1 MEPAKEHW
9 VGLWLFFGCAVMEP
23 CWKGADSSAAP
34 PRARGAHAVRLLSP
48 QVPGAEDQTAL
59 SLEECLRLLEATFP
73 FGDNSEVSP
82 QGPSLPPSLGF
93 RCLPRFSR
101 SGKLGLA
108 APGGSRHPAKPPG
121 EGGWD

>member
-1 MEPAKEHW
+1 M
-9 VGLWLFFGCAVMEP
+9 GLWLFFGCAVMEP

-34 PRARGAHAVRLLSP
+34 PRARGSHAVCLLSP

-82 QGPSLPPSLGF
+82 QGPSRGSP
-93 RCLPRFSR
+93 CLPRWDFGASR
-101 SGKLGLA
+101 ASPAAADWVWLLQE
-108 APGGSRHPAKPPG
+108 APGILRNRLGR
-121 EGGWD
+121 GGCD